1 LRGWPPWGR
10 PPQAIAKAKSDDFMI
25 DLIYVAAVALI
36 FVVGELYA
44 WWCEKL

>member
-1 LRGWPPWGR
+1 MDEGAGR
-10 PPQAIAKAKSDDFMI
+10 HGVCASSHLKAKFMI

>member
-1 LRGWPPWGR
+1 MDEGAGR
-10 PPQAIAKAKSDDFMI
+10 HGASAASHRKAKFMI

>member
-1 LRGWPPWGR
+1 MKGLAARGVSAANHR
-10 PPQAIAKAKSDDFMI
+10 KAKFMI
-25 DLIYVAAVALI
+25 DLVYVAAVALI

>member
-1 LRGWPPWGR
+1 MDEWAGR
-10 PPQAIAKAKSDDFMI
+10 HGASASSHLKAKFMI
-25 DLIYVAAVALI
+25 DLVYVAVMALI